1 MRSPNRERDLGELG
15 GLHGQTGIDEP
26 PREPLEYVPIP
37 GMSTRVIKMTV
48 KTKTGNEYLRITATG
63 VRRAM

>member
-1 MRSPNRERDLGELG
+1 M
-15 GLHGQTGIDEP
+15 
-26 PREPLEYVPIP
+26 EYVPIP